1 MQLRE
6 NTLTETILLWNQP
19 GDQDER
25 GLMPFSPNFFVDYTY
40 VTDSPLKKKIM
51 LDHTCGLKRGFDK
64 QFPPIIILNAEQRD
78 PEYQVC

>member
-40 VTDSPLKKKIM
+40 VTDSPLKKK
-51 LDHTCGLKRGFDK
+51 LC
-64 QFPPIIILNAEQRD
+64 
-78 PEYQVC
+78 